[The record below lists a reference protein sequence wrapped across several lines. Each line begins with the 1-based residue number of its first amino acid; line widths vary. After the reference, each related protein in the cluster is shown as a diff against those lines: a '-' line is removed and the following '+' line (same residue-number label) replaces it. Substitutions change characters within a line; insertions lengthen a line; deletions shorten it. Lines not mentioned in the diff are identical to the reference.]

1 MLHIGIVSTGIYLPE
16 EFLTGKKIAE
26 LAGLPVAVVEEKMGI
41 RKKYLPGAQDHTCQM
56 GIIAAKKAIAKAGI
70 DPLEIDLV
78 IYIGEEHKEYPVWT
92 AGIKLQEEVGALN
105 AWAFDVALRCGT
117 TVMALKVAKSMM
129 LADPSI
135 RTVLLA
141 GGYRNVDFLDYENP
155 RSRFMFNLAAGGG
168 AIVLQKDVDKNL
180 LLETEIITDGSFSED
195 VVVVAG
201 GTKNPLTKEALDR
214 RLNKLDVLDPE
225 GMKQRLEQKSM
236 GNFLKVIR
244 ESLRKSG
251 YSEADLSYLAILH
264 MKKSAH
270 EYVLKELG
278 LSEEQ
283 SIYLEDYGHIG
294 QIDQIL
300 SLELA
305 LEQGK
310 IKDGDV
316 AVLVSAGIGYAWG
329 ATTIKWGKGD
339 GNGECVHEK
348 SAFAEW

>member
-1 MLHIGIVSTGIYLPE
+1 MVLQIGILSTGIYLPE
-16 EFLTGKKIAE
+16 EFLTGKEIAE
-26 LAGLPVAVVEEKMGI
+26 LAGIPAPVVEEKMGI
-41 RKKYLPGAQDHTCQM
+41 RKKHIPGPDDHTCEM
-56 GIIAAKKAIAKAGI
+56 GITAAKKAIAKAGI

-78 IYIGEEHKEYPVWT
+78 IYIGEEHKEYPLWT
-92 AGIKLQEEVGALN
+92 AGIKLQEEVGAFN

-117 TVMALKVAKSMM
+117 TVMALKVAKSLMI
-129 LADPSI
+129 ADPGI

-141 GGYRNVDFLDYENP
+141 GGYRNVDFIDYENP
-155 RSRFMFNLAAGGG
+155 RTRFMFNLGAGGG
-168 AIVLQKDVDKNL
+168 ALLLQKGYNENL
-180 LLETEIITDGSFSED
+180 LLETELITDGSFSED

-201 GTKNPLTKEALDR
+201 GTKNPITVDAIEQ

-225 GMKQRLEQKSM
+225 GMKRRLEQKSM
-236 GNFLKVIR
+236 DNFLKVIR

-251 YSEADLSYLAILH
+251 YREEDLSYLAILH

-305 LEQGK
+305 LKEGK
-310 IKDGDV
+310 VKDGDV
-316 AVLVSAGIGYAWG
+316 VVLVSAGIGYAWG

-339 GNGECVHEK
+339 
-348 SAFAEW
+348 